1 MVTADLRKR
10 EPGLDAALHCKE
22 CGNNELFV
30 EIMNHESHLIDGKLN
45 YLHLL
50 DSDVDHY
57 LCHVCG
63 NTVELVTSTQ
73 VQ

>member
-1 MVTADLRKR
+1 MATVNLRKR
-10 EPGLDAALHCKE
+10 ESRFDAALHCNE
-22 CGNNELFV
+22 CGNNDLFV
-30 EIMNHESHLIDGKLN
+30 EIMSHESHLIDGKLD

-57 LCHVCG
+57 LCHLCG
-63 NTVELVTSTQ
+63 NTVELVTSKQ